1 MSVGS
6 NLTLPLS
13 VVRATET
20 SRTPARFLTLDSM
33 EWTHDEQVMPRIW
46 GGKNNENALI
56 WRCTPLWTTEN
67 STQTIHSLTKRN
79 GGMLYAAHVAIL
91 RLMRSSVTM
100 MQKRLHS
107 CGRAHPSCSHCKG
120 QRDLPLHVVREY
132 TGNTDGDAYLE
143 RGLLWSMRTLGP
155 MHTDGH

>member
-1 MSVGS
+1 
-6 NLTLPLS
+6 
-13 VVRATET
+13 
-20 SRTPARFLTLDSM
+20 
-33 EWTHDEQVMPRIW
+33 
-46 GGKNNENALI
+46 
-56 WRCTPLWTTEN
+56 
-67 STQTIHSLTKRN
+67 
-79 GGMLYAAHVAIL
+79 MLYAAHVAIL